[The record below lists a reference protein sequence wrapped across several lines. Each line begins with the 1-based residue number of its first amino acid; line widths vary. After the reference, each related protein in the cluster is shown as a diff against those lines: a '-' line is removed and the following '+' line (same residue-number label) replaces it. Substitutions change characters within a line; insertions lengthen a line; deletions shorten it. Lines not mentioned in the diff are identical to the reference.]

1 LNDQEAIR
9 RLKRGDIGGLEWLVH
24 QYQEPALRAAY
35 LIVRDQDSAEDVVQA
50 AFLRLYR
57 AIGSFDA
64 TRPFGPWF
72 IRSVVNDALKA
83 AERAERHISLDSGA
97 DPPPLPAPDAPLDE
111 RLVQAET
118 EAAVWAALGELPPA
132 QRTALVLRYYLDLSE
147 AEMAARLD
155 CPPGTVKSRLHNA
168 RVRLRTLLP
177 AWVHERET

>member
-1 LNDQEAIR
+1 
-9 RLKRGDIGGLEWLVH
+9 
-24 QYQEPALRAAY
+24 
-35 LIVRDQDSAEDVVQA
+35 
-50 AFLRLYR
+50 
-57 AIGSFDA
+57 
-64 TRPFGPWF
+64 
-72 IRSVVNDALKA
+72 
-83 AERAERHISLDSGA
+83 
-97 DPPPLPAPDAPLDE
+97 
-111 RLVQAET
+111 LVQAET